1 MDSSRYLGRYGG
13 GGGRVV
19 APTRWVDS
27 ATIRSEIFRNGWPP
41 PGRWISPSGEILQDG
56 KLNYLEGAMLLGLY
70 IIIAL
75 AFLVYPDDA
84 TGDKQSNPE
93 NVNIVARSFWA
104 VASSA
109 GLSS

>member
-1 MDSSRYLGRYGG
+1 MGG
-13 GGGRVV
+13 LLQVGG
-19 APTRWVDS
+19 
-27 ATIRSEIFRNGWPP
+27 FRLAAKSN
-41 PGRWISPSGEILQDG
+41 PSMYDG
-56 KLNYLEGAMLLGLY
+56 KSNYLEGAMLLGLY